1 MKRVADDFPADV
13 PRQPELVTLQREGD
27 LCWLTIQRPEVQVVG
42 MLTSCEKPLD
52 PPAEINPGVFLIGRD
67 PSAKLKDQH
76 TSVSRLHAKIV
87 ADGGQFRIIDLD
99 SRNGTYV
106 NSVPVQECPLHDGDQ
121 LQIGQSKY
129 WFNREIRLKSP
140 MAKD

>member
-1 MKRVADDFPADV
+1 MSDSDTVDA
-13 PRQPELVTLQREGD
+13 QPPGRGPEFATMVGMPSLS
-27 LCWLTIQRPEVQVVG
+27 IQRPEVQVVG

-52 PPAEINPGVFLIGRD
+52 PPSEVNPGVFLIGRD

-76 TSVSRLHAKIV
+76 ISVSRLHAKIV

-140 MAKD
+140 MAKE